1 MPGPSRAGVLIYA
14 LYPERLSS
22 FYERLLGMRVL
33 VADAEHRVLESDDIQ
48 LIVHAIPPEYAAGV
62 TVASPPEPRSDQAI
76 KPFFTV
82 PSLARAEVEA
92 AALGGFVFGQQWDGP
107 GFRVRNACDPEG
119 NVIQFREF
127 GVTEGGR
134 HDG

>member
-14 LYPERLSS
+14 LDPERLSR
-22 FYERLLGMRVL
+22 FYVHLLGMRVL
-33 VADAEHRVLESDDIQ
+33 AADAQHLVLESDDIQ

-62 TVASPPEPRSDQAI
+62 TIASPPVPRSDQAI

-82 PSLARAEVEA
+82 PSLSRAETDA
-92 AALGGFVFGQQWDGP
+92 AAHGGFVFGPQWDGP

-119 NVIQFREF
+119 NIIQFRELDVI
-127 GVTEGGR
+127 GGGR